1 MATGQ
6 GFEGWAKKACKE
18 GRFADCADFY
28 RRAAE
33 VFDAAGEFMRG
44 AHAARHQA
52 EALVKAGDAERAS
65 ECILEVVRFYRGQE
79 VRGLEMANTLRVA
92 GLAEE
97 GRGGWEA
104 ARAFWTEAGE
114 LYAAEGIDAGVAES
128 ERRLKAL
135 RVEPGAKS
143 QG

>member
-6 GFEGWAKKACKE
+6 GFEGWAKKAWKE
-18 GRFADCADFY
+18 GRFAECADFY

-44 AHAARHQA
+44 AHAARHRA
-52 EALVKAGDAERAS
+52 EALIKAGDAKRAS

-79 VRGLEMANTLRVA
+79 VGRLEMANALRVA

-97 GRGGWEA
+97 DCGRRDE
-104 ARAFWTEAGE
+104 ARAFWAEAREGY
-114 LYAAEGIDAGVAES
+114 LAEGIDAGVAEAD
-128 ERRLKAL
+128 RRMKILA
-135 RVEPGAKS
+135 G
-143 QG
+143 G

>member
-6 GFEGWAKKACKE
+6 GFEGWAKKAFKE

-52 EALVKAGDAERAS
+52 EALIKAGHAERAS
-65 ECILEVVRFYRGQE
+65 ECILEVLRFYRGQE
-79 VRGLEMANTLRVA
+79 VGRLEMANTLRVA

-97 GRGGWEA
+97 GCGRREEA
-104 ARAFWTEAGE
+104 LAHWTEAREGY
-114 LYAAEGIDAGVAES
+114 LAEGIDAGVTEA
-128 ERRLKAL
+128 ERRMKMLTG
-135 RVEPGAKS
+135 E
-143 QG
+143 